1 MTSKKSHPFPYVS
14 VIVPVYNDQVHIGLL
29 IESLLSQDYPQKK
42 TEIIIVDNNSR
53 DKSPEIIRKFP
64 VTMLYEKDIQSS
76 YAARNRG
83 IKKARGQILAFI
95 DSDCRA
101 DQCWLTQGVKKLL
114 DESADLVAGQ
124 VAFTFS
130 RKKNLAEMYDSVTNF
145 AFEYY
150 VSQGVSATANLF
162 VKAQLFQK
170 IGLFPAQVKSG
181 GDLQWT
187 QKATRRGFA
196 LVYAPRA
203 IVKHPARPLGQ
214 LLAKQFRVG
223 AGHVDIFLRQGQSRA
238 RILRNFLGAI
248 KPSTVSSI
256 KKRVEQR
263 GTDDMK
269 NKIYC
274 LWCIGWLCKLAAAA
288 GMIRPHLRLLIKPK
302 SAIPNKQSN

>member
-14 VIVPVYNDQVHIGLL
+14 VIVPVYNDQEHIGLL
-29 IESLLSQDYPQKK
+29 IESLLNQDYPQKS
-42 TEIIIVDNNSR
+42 TEIIIVDNNSS
-53 DKSPEIIRKFP
+53 DKTPEIIRKFS
-64 VTMLYEKDIQSS
+64 VTLLCENEVQSS

-101 DQCWLTQGVKKLL
+101 DPSWLTEGVKKLL
-114 DESADLVAGQ
+114 DESADLVGGE

-130 RKKNLAEMYDSVTNF
+130 QKKTLAEMYDSVTNF
-145 AFEYY
+145 AFEFK
-150 VSQGVSATANLF
+150 VSRGVSGAGNLF
-162 VKAQLFQK
+162 VKSQLFDQV
-170 IGLFPAQVKSG
+170 GLFVARVKSG
-181 GDLQWT
+181 GDIQWT
-187 QKATRRGFA
+187 QKATRRGFS

-203 IVKHPARPLGQ
+203 IVRHPARPLGQ

-223 AGHVDIFLRQGQSRA
+223 AGHIDIFLQQGQSRD
-238 RILRNFLGAI
+238 RILRNFLGSI

-274 LWCIGWLCKLAAAA
+274 VWCIGWLCKLAGAA
-288 GMIRPHLRLLIKPK
+288 GMIRPLLRLLIQPKP
-302 SAIPNKQSN
+302 AMPNK

>member
-14 VIVPVYNDQVHIGLL
+14 IIVPVYNDQEHIGLL
-29 IESLLSQDYPQKK
+29 IESLLNQDYPQKR

-53 DKSPEIIRKFP
+53 DKTPEIIRKFP
-64 VTMLYEKDIQSS
+64 VTLLCENDVQSS

-101 DQCWLTQGVKKLL
+101 DPNWLTQGVKKLL
-114 DESADLVAGQ
+114 DESADLVAGE

-130 RKKNLAEMYDSVTNF
+130 RKKTLAEMYDSVTNF
-145 AFEYY
+145 SFENY
-150 VSQGVSATANLF
+150 VNRGVSGAGNLF
-162 VKAQLFQK
+162 VKSQLFQQ
-170 IGLFPAQVKSG
+170 IGLFPARVKSG

-187 QKATRRGFA
+187 QKATNRGFS

-203 IVKHPARPLGQ
+203 IVKHPARPLKP

-223 AGHVDIFLRQGQSRA
+223 AGHIDIFLRQGQSRA
-238 RILRNFLGAI
+238 RILRNFLGSI

-274 LWCIGWLCKLAAAA
+274 LWCIGWLCKLAGAA
-288 GMIRPHLRLLIKPK
+288 GMIRPLLRLLIQPKPDLT
-302 SAIPNKQSN
+302 NKQSN